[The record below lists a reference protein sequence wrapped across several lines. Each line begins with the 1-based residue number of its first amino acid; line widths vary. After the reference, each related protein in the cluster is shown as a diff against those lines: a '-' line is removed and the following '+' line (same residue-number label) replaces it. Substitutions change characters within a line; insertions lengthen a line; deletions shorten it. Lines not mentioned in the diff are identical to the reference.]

1 MEDKEAHGFY
11 NLCVPEIA
19 LLTSTLVLLELLYF
33 SALFRAIQD
42 FLGY

>member
-11 NLCVPEIA
+11 NLCMPEIA
-19 LLTSTLVLLELLYF
+19 LLTSTLVLHF
-33 SALFRAIQD
+33 SAIFSAIQD